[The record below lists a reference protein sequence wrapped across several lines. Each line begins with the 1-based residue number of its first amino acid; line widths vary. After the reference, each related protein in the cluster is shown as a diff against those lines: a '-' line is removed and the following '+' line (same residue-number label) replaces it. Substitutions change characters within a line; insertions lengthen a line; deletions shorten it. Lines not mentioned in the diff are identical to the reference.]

1 MAKKKKSYWFIV
13 VWVIVA
19 LIIAAVVYRVAA
31 RGSRSNY
38 TQVKASTGN
47 ITTYYSFPGTIAA
60 INSQTLYADKAMQIK
75 TINVTAGQS
84 VKSGDVLMTTTAGE
98 NITAPFDGVVSA
110 LYAVQN
116 AQQMPASQLCKVVD
130 YTNLQLGVQIDE
142 YDLKAISVGKASTIT
157 LNALGKN
164 VTGKV
169 TEIDQEGI
177 SQNGVTYFNGT
188 VSLPVESDLR
198 VGMTAQA
205 QVLNQSEK
213 NIVILPMSAIQFDDN
228 NNSFVYMETAKN
240 KLSQI
245 SVTLGINDGTN
256 VQVKSGI
263 SSGDTVYVPPVNK
276 TATGFGMMRAGNQA
290 SKQSSGG
297 SSNSASGSN
306 NSVSGGGNG

>member
-1 MAKKKKSYWFIV
+1 MAKKKKSHLKIIVWVVIIIV
-13 VWVIVA
+13 VLAGLGA
-19 LIIAAVVYRVAA
+19 LRTL
-31 RGSRSNY
+31 RKSSSNY
-38 TQVKASTGN
+38 TQVQATTGN

-110 LYAVQN
+110 LYVVQN

-130 YTNLQLGVQIDE
+130 YTNLQLNVQIDE
-142 YDLKAISVGKASTIT
+142 YDLTAISVGKAATIT

-213 NIVILPMSAIQFDDN
+213 NIVILPMSSIQFDDN

-263 SSGDTVYVPPVNK
+263 SRGDTVYVPPVDK
-276 TATGFGMMRAGNQA
+276 TATGFGMMRSGSQTT
-290 SKQSSGG
+290 KQSS
-297 SSNSASGSN
+297 SNTASGSG
-306 NSVSGGGNG
+306 NSVSGGGNS